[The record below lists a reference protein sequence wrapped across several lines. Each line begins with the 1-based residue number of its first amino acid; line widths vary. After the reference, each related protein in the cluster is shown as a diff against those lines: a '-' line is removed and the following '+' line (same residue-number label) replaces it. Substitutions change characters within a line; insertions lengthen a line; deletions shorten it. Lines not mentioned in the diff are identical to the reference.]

1 MPVFFSGEALTI
13 LGEDSRIR
21 LFTIVCRIRFFAT
34 ILDITPGD
42 GFFKLFIDHV
52 FPIVAGAVLFMH
64 NAVSCSSL
72 NLPLW
77 NRSVFLFNT

>member
-1 MPVFFSGEALTI
+1 
-13 LGEDSRIR
+13 
-21 LFTIVCRIRFFAT
+21 
-34 ILDITPGD
+34 
-42 GFFKLFIDHV
+42 
-52 FPIVAGAVLFMH
+52 MH